1 MNNAYILSSDN
12 DGDFGTAETLYTA
25 CKAIAGMPG
34 GNVYRDRLLV
44 AFWNGHTQR
53 VCPGFGATTSE
64 REAIENDAG
73 PLSAPPFVDVDRET
87 AYGSTVRLSFA
98 VRVF

>member
-53 VCPGFGATTSE
+53 VCAGFGATVAE
-64 REAIENDAG
+64 RAAI
-73 PLSAPPFVDVDRET
+73 DVDCGLL
-87 AYGSTVRLSFA
+87 AA
-98 VRVF
+98 